1 LWEGDRALLTPH
13 GVADLKHEYTLS
25 EEFRKQHFLVGL
37 LLQETRSALNEIRD
51 IRKVAIAT
59 LRNLLAKHS
68 FDERY
73 ANKVRGG
80 IEEFICSLKHRAI
93 SLSS

>member
-1 LWEGDRALLTPH
+1 MLIVLSCLLP
-13 GVADLKHEYTLS
+13 DLKHEYTLS
-25 EEFRKQHFLVGL
+25 DEFRKQHFLVGL

-73 ANKVRGG
+73 GNKVRGRNG
-80 IEEFICSLKHRAI
+80 GKK
-93 SLSS
+93 